1 VAEEH
6 GWATTYEAFAVS
18 CPPRSTSASG
28 RISQPCR
35 RYGPCRRR
43 MARKGKLIN
52 YINRLTSVSWHRD
65 NGRDNNFLH
74 VPMKCARGCC
84 VGESRMLAQGAGCK
98 RVMELGTSNA
108 TKKC

>member
-1 VAEEH
+1 MAELVADCTRCGADAITVDVKELNLVAEEH

-74 VPMKCARGCC
+74 VPMKCR
-84 VGESRMLAQGAGCK
+84 R
-98 RVMELGTSNA
+98 
-108 TKKC
+108 